1 MPGKLITDNDL
12 IAYELMYYLNQK
24 QKGKD
29 GSMSLK
35 LDISKAYDHVEWS
48 FLEAIMQKMGFGEM

>member
-1 MPGKLITDNDL
+1 MPGKPITDNDL

>member
-12 IAYELMYYLNQK
+12 IAYELMHYLNQK
-24 QKGKD
+24 QKSKD

-48 FLEAIMQKMGFGEM
+48 FLEAIMRKMGFGEM